1 MPHIETSIWM
11 ALKARIDTLV
21 TSPAM
26 IVIEPDSAF
35 TPPKDASNVPTP
47 YILCSDIRND
57 NVRVDIKGQTHIR
70 SGTLMLSV
78 NWPVSRAVSHSQL
91 MQASAGIAAHFPTDT
106 RMKYDDA
113 CLRVTIAPD
122 VMQPY
127 RDNDV
132 KVCVVRIPW
141 STT

>member
-1 MPHIETSIWM
+1 MPHIETSIWL
-11 ALKARIDTLV
+11 ALKARIGTLV
-21 TSPAM
+21 TSPVM
-26 IVIEPDSAF
+26 TVIEPDATF
-35 TPPKDASNVPTP
+35 TPPKDANNVPTP

-57 NVRVDIKGQTHIR
+57 NVRVDISGKTHIR

-78 NWPVSRAVSHSQL
+78 NWPVARTVSHSQL
-91 MQASAGIAAHFPTDT
+91 MQAASGIAAHFPADT
-106 RMKYDDA
+106 RMKYDNA
-113 CLRVTIAPD
+113 CLRVTAAPD